1 MDIEEQIIQNV
12 MGQKNLD
19 EQKLDIIKRRAAFKY
34 KASIPTNICLLQAYH
49 KLVKTN
55 KIKKS
60 PTLEQFLKTR
70 KVRTLSGIAAIT
82 VITKPY
88 DCPGECLYCPNE
100 KNMPKSYLANEPA
113 CMRAVLTN
121 FDPYRQVDARL
132 RSLKMTG
139 HVTEKI
145 ELIVLGGTWSA
156 YPKIYQN
163 WFIKRCFD
171 ACNGIGSKS
180 LKSAQKRNE
189 TAKNRVIGLTLETR
203 PDFIT
208 LKEIKHL
215 RELGC
220 TRVELGVQSIFEDVL
235 KKNKRGH
242 NTETVIMATKLLKD
256 AGFKITYH
264 MMPNL
269 PGSNLKKD
277 EKMFEELFS
286 NPDFQPDQLKI
297 YPCAVLKTA
306 PLYKIWKNGKYKPY
320 SEKQLIDLLIKIK
333 EKIPPY
339 VRIIRMI
346 RDIPKQSIV
355 AGNKVSN
362 LREVIVRKM
371 EKRNKRCRCIR
382 CREIKNSKFEIQNS
396 KLLLRDYNASEGKEI
411 FLSFEDTKND
421 KILAFLRLRI
431 PSQWT
436 LPEIKD
442 CAIIRELHTYGRVA
456 TISSKL
462 PAQGGSASGGK
473 NQKVIQH
480 TGLGKQL
487 MDEAEKIVKMEFNK
501 KICPERIRGI
511 AVIAGIG
518 VREYYKKL
526 GYKLKG
532 TYMIKDL

>member
-1 MDIEEQIIQNV
+1 MKIEDYIIENALR
-12 MGQKNLD
+12 QKNID
-19 EQKLDIIKRRAAFKY
+19 EKKIDKIKRQAALEY
-34 KASIPTNICLLQAYH
+34 KSKIPQNINLLQAYH
-49 KLVKTN
+49 KLVAANKT
-55 KIKKS
+55 KKS
-60 PTLEQFLKTR
+60 LALEQLLKTR

-88 DCPGECLYCPNE
+88 ICPGECLYCPNE
-100 KNMPKSYLANEPA
+100 KDMPKSYLANEPA
-113 CMRAVLTN
+113 CMRAVLTK
-121 FDPYRQVDARL
+121 FDPCRQVDARL
-132 RSLKMTG
+132 KSLKMTG

-156 YPKIYQN
+156 YPEIYQN

-171 ACNGIGSKS
+171 ACNGYTLKS

-208 LKEIKHL
+208 LKETKHL

-220 TRVELGVQSIFEDVL
+220 TRVELGVQSIFDDIL
-235 KKNKRGH
+235 KKNRRGH
-242 NTETVIMATKLLKD
+242 NAKAVIKATKLLKD

-286 NPDFQPDQLKI
+286 TGDFQPDQLKI

-306 PLYKIWKNGKYKPY
+306 PLYKLWKAGKYKPY
-320 SEKQLIDLLIKIK
+320 SKKQLIDLLIKIK
-333 EKIPPY
+333 EKIPPH
-339 VRIIRMI
+339 VRIVRMI

-362 LREVIVRKM
+362 LREVIGREMK
-371 EKRNKRCRCIR
+371 KRNIKCRCIR
-382 CREIKNSKFEIQNS
+382 CREIRNSKLEIRNS
-396 KLLLRDYNASEGKEI
+396 KLLRRDYNASDGKEI

-442 CAIIRELHTYGRVA
+442 CAIIRELHTYGQTLALSQKTKNAQQHKSLGR
-456 TISSKL
+456 KL
-462 PAQGGSASGGK
+462 M
-473 NQKVIQH
+473 N
-480 TGLGKQL
+480 
-487 MDEAEKIVKMEFNK
+487 EAERIIRTETDYK
-501 KICPERIRGI
+501 KV

>member
-1 MDIEEQIIQNV
+1 MNISEHIV
-12 MGQKNLD
+12 KNALKRKIVD
-19 EQKLDIIKRRAAFKY
+19 EKKLDAIKRRAALDY
-34 KASIPTNICLLQAYH
+34 KTTIPSNINLLQAYH
-49 KLVKTN
+49 KLIETN
-55 KIKKS
+55 KVKKS
-60 PTLEQFLKTR
+60 AVLEQLLKTR

-88 DCPGECLYCPNE
+88 GCPGKCLYCPTE

-113 CMRAVLTN
+113 CMRAVLTK

-132 RSLKMTG
+132 KSLKMTG

-163 WFIKRCFD
+163 WFIKRCFE
-171 ACNGIGSKS
+171 ACNGIVLKS

-203 PDFIT
+203 PDFVT
-208 LKEIKHL
+208 PKEIKHL

-220 TRVELGVQSIFEDVL
+220 TRVELGVQSIYDDIL

-242 NTETVIMATKLLKD
+242 NTNAAINATKLLKN

-269 PGSNLKKD
+269 LGSSIKKD
-277 EKMFEELFS
+277 EKMLQELFS
-286 NPDFQPDQLKI
+286 NPNFQPDQLKI

-306 PLYKIWKNGKYKPY
+306 PLYKLWKQGKYKPY
-320 SEKQLIDLLIKIK
+320 AEKQLIDLLIKIK

-346 RDIPKQSIV
+346 RDIPAQSIV

-362 LREVIVRKM
+362 LREVIVREM
-371 EKRNKRCRCIR
+371 EKRNKKCQCIR
-382 CREIKNSKFEIQNS
+382 CREIRDSKFPALGGSASGGKSQ
-396 KLLLRDYNASEGKEI
+396 KLIRRDYDASDGKEI
-411 FLSFEDTKND
+411 FLSFEDNEND
-421 KILAFLRLRI
+421 KILAFLRLRLTN
-431 PSQWT
+431 SWT
-436 LPEIKD
+436 LSEIKD
-442 CAIIRELHTYGRVA
+442 CALIRELHTYGQTLALSQKTKNAQQHKSLGR
-456 TISSKL
+456 KL
-462 PAQGGSASGGK
+462 MEQ
-473 NQKVIQH
+473 
-480 TGLGKQL
+480 
-487 MDEAEKIVKMEFNK
+487 AEKIIKSETDYK
-501 KICPERIRGI
+501 KL

-532 TYMIKDL
+532 TYMVKSL